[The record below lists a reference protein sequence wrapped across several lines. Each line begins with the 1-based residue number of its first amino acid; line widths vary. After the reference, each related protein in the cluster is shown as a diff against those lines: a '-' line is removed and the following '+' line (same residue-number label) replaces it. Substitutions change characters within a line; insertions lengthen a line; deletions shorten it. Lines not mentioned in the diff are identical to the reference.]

1 MRALRREQTNRR
13 QCERPNGTVREVS
26 KDAPRPRFAALARR
40 TGTTHLR
47 QRLRAGMEAVGRP
60 SENDPERVP
69 PDAVAKGS
77 AGTDWTAHG
86 GFLFRCRRGAAAR
99 VCATAIQ
106 ITPLGRIR
114 YSHSD
119 SEAYRANGTSRS
131 ITNSNLAWALRRASS
146 TAAAVSPLAKMNPR

>member
-26 KDAPRPRFAALARR
+26 KDAARARFAALARR
-40 TGTTHLR
+40 TGTAHLR
-47 QRLRAGMEAVGRP
+47 KRLRAGMEAVGGP

-86 GFLFRCRRGAAAR
+86 GFLLRCRRRAASR
-99 VCATAIQ
+99 VCATANK
-106 ITPLGRIR
+106 ITPAHRIR
-114 YSHSD
+114 YSD
-119 SEAYRANGTSRS
+119 
-131 ITNSNLAWALRRASS
+131 LAERRLRD
-146 TAAAVSPLAKMNPR
+146 